1 MAETVVPTNS
11 KVIRWERS
19 FYREWIRDNRF
30 GALTGADESAPIQL
44 KEDLTRNIGQT
55 IDLELVNRLTNQ
67 ATVGYATLEGN
78 EENLSIRNYRITVNR
93 YRNAVLHDGL
103 DEQFSAIDLVEAK
116 RGRLMDWAKELQ
128 RDRII
133 EALGSISTDG
143 ATHTAYASA
152 SEADKDTWV
161 VNNADRVVFGGAA
174 INADHST
181 GLGQLDTTNDIF
193 NKANLIIAKDL
204 AKVANPKIRPLRVK
218 QDEEWY
224 VALAGT
230 RAFRAMQ
237 ASLSTEN
244 TYALERGKD
253 NPLFTGGDLMYDGV
267 VVKEVPE
274 IGILPGTPG
283 ASGTT
288 AVAPVYLLGAQALCW
303 AVAKRVRTIE
313 NVTDYGAKKGAGV
326 EVVDGVRK
334 IYFGA
339 SATTDTGTPKQNG
352 IVTLYVAVA

>member
-44 KEDLTRNIGQT
+44 KEDLTRNVGQT
-55 IDLELVNRLTNQ
+55 IDLELVNRLVQSATTNYD
-67 ATVGYATLEGN
+67 VLEGN
-78 EENLSIRNYRITVNR
+78 EEKQRIRNFRVAVNMYRH
-93 YRNAVLHDGL
+93 AVVHIGL
-103 DEQFSAIDLVEAK
+103 DEQFSAINLVEAK
-116 RGRLMDWAKELQ
+116 RSTLMDWAKELQ

-133 EALGSISTDG
+133 SALGSISTD
-143 ATHTAYASA
+143 ATTHYAYADA
-152 SEADKDTWV
+152 SEANKDTWAA
-161 VNNADRVVFGGAA
+161 NNSDRIAFGAGAF
-174 INADHST
+174 NADHSVGIT
-181 GLGQLDTTNDIF
+181 SVDNTTDKF
-193 NKANLIIAKDL
+193 LKTTLIIAKDL

-230 RAFRAMQ
+230 RAFRSIQADLSSENQYAM
-237 ASLSTEN
+237 
-244 TYALERGKD
+244 ERGKD

-267 VVKEVPE
+267 VIKEVPE
-274 IGILPGTPG
+274 IAPLAGTPG

-288 AVAPVYLLGAQALCW
+288 AVAPVYILGAQALVHS
-303 AVAKRVRTIE
+303 VANRIRTIE
-313 NVTDYGAKKGAGV
+313 NIRDYGERKGAGV
-326 EVVDGVRK
+326 RVVDEIRK

-339 SATTDTGTPKQNG
+339 GATDTDNPKQNG
-352 IVTLYVAVA
+352 VVTLYVGLT